1 LRHTY
6 ASLLIAAGK
15 HPKYIAAQ
23 LGHASAA
30 FTLDVYGH
38 LMDRLPT
45 HPVEWIDELVFPEG
59 LETALKLHLSGA
71 PQRVSG
77 CNPVQSADDWK
88 PLEIAGNAATCNPVQ
103 QGAWLGGQ
111 DSNLDSQIQ
120 SLMAYR

>member
-1 LRHTY
+1 M
-6 ASLLIAAGK
+6 IAAGK

-59 LETALKLHLSGA
+59 FEIALNLRLFGT
-71 PQRVSG
+71 PQGVSG
-77 CNPVQSADDWK
+77 CNPVQSADDQK
-88 PLEIAGNAATCNPVQ
+88 PLEIAADVAACSPPQ
-103 QGAWLGGQ
+103 HGAWLGGQ
-111 DSNLDSQIQ
+111 DSNLDTQIQ
-120 SLMAYR
+120 SPPGWSLAHHARSR